1 MTKQELKVL
10 LPRIVRPD
18 QVSGVEK
25 FIEDRQPGPGTDPL
39 RDETADSFAKEI
51 DGAAAVKL
59 LELAKG
65 GSEAMVSAAG
75 ASETA
80 FDEFLTSLAQSVVAT
95 QKKLDRETATYL
107 KEIEGQAHIQPTV
120 FRMPKLEAQM
130 KFGLDVTAGN
140 KLNLLFWGK
149 NSQTVQQ
156 NQQGINFEII
166 SVPAPPGAIESAR
179 RVVPQWTLIVDPL
192 LRRELVAKI
201 AAAEVKAQ
209 TATDPLAPLVNA
221 ASASPADV
229 VLVDVGGGMR
239 YLVFYAE
246 TAASKDVGIWLLTL
260 AAGKATK
267 LEPIYRFAKNNGDG
281 EPLMQQLV
289 LELAAKQ
296 RTFLGT

>member
-1 MTKQELKVL
+1 MTNQQVRDLLGTLSVDSGRLKNVKQDQQPIDSGSADKLGSDLDGNDMVRL
-10 LPRIVRPD
+10 LDLAQEGYEAKQREI
-18 QVSGVEK
+18 QQSGSS
-25 FIEDRQPGPGTDPL
+25 QTP
-39 RDETADSFAKEI
+39 
-51 DGAAAVKL
+51 
-59 LELAKG
+59 
-65 GSEAMVSAAG
+65 
-75 ASETA
+75 

-192 LRRELVAKI
+192 LRQELVAAI

-229 VLVDVGGGMR
+229 VLVDVGGGTR

-260 AAGKATK
+260 AVPGHATK

>member
-1 MTKQELKVL
+1 MTNQQVRDLLGTLSVDPGRLKNVKQDQQPIDSGSADKLGSDLDGNDMVRLLVL
-10 LPRIVRPD
+10 AQEGYEAKQREI
-18 QVSGVEK
+18 QQSGSS
-25 FIEDRQPGPGTDPL
+25 QTP
-39 RDETADSFAKEI
+39 
-51 DGAAAVKL
+51 
-59 LELAKG
+59 
-65 GSEAMVSAAG
+65 
-75 ASETA
+75 

-192 LRRELVAKI
+192 LRRELVAEI

-221 ASASPADV
+221 ATASPADV
-229 VLVDVGGGMR
+229 VLVDVGGGTR

-260 AAGKATK
+260 AAPGQATK